1 MDNKILYTAKFTH
14 QIMILSSTKFGGNR
28 TKDVEVGADRRTDRQ
43 TDRQAD
49 SYIHPQII
57 IIIII
62 ITRHFYSA
70 LYNNTITLSALHV

>member
-1 MDNKILYTAKFTH
+1 MGRQFLLNVKL
-14 QIMILSSTKFGGNR
+14 
-28 TKDVEVGADRRTDRQ
+28 VEALIPF
-43 TDRQAD
+43 A
-49 SYIHPQII
+49 IIII

>member
-1 MDNKILYTAKFTH
+1 MLLICYETCCIGQWQECLCWHAKLNKGMF
-14 QIMILSSTKFGGNR
+14 
-28 TKDVEVGADRRTDRQ
+28 
-43 TDRQAD
+43 
-49 SYIHPQII
+49 I

>member
-28 TKDVEVGADRRTDRQ
+28 TKDVEVGPDRRTDRQ
-43 TDRQAD
+43 TDRH

-62 ITRHFYSA
+62 TTRHFYSA